1 MSSLIVVESPTKAR
15 TIHRILGKG
24 YVVISSMGHVKDLPK
39 ARLGV
44 DVEDGFKPDYITIRG
59 KGQVLKKLKEAA
71 KKAEKVYI
79 ATDPDREGEA
89 IAYHIANELKNR
101 RKLYRVLFYEI
112 TPGAVKEAMGS
123 PKEIDEKKVDAQ
135 QARRVLDRLVGYKV
149 SPLLWKT
156 VRGGLSAGRVQTV
169 ALRMIC
175 EREEEIE
182 SFAPEEYWDIQAQLS
197 KPPGPPFGSR
207 LVKISGKKPEIGS
220 EAEADRI
227 LAELK
232 QASFAVQSLD
242 RRVKR
247 QRPYPPYTTS
257 TLQQDASRRLGFS
270 TKKTM
275 VVAQQL
281 FEGIELGSE
290 GSVGL
295 VTYMRTDSTRTAPK
309 ALEEVRALIKE
320 KYGNKFLPGKPY
332 VYRPKKRAQE
342 AHEAVRPTSC
352 RRTPESIKKYLGRDQ
367 QRLYELIWKRFVA
380 SQMTEA
386 LYDTAACDIK
396 ASRFTLRAT
405 ASKMSFQGFTL
416 VYQLKDGKENG
427 AANSELPELS
437 VGDELELVDL
447 EKNQHFTQ
455 PPPRFTEASL
465 VKELEAKGIGR
476 PSTYAPTISTILDR
490 GYVEFE
496 RRALV
501 PTDLGRTVHGILV
514 PRFPE
519 VFAVG
524 FTAEMEELLDRV
536 ESGETRWQDVLAQF
550 YEPFGKRLLEARN
563 ESSTLKESIEEL
575 TDEVCP
581 ECGKPLVVKWGRY
594 GKFVACKGYPDCR
607 FSKPTEEDSLDEK
620 CPECGGNLVY
630 RRGRYGRFVA
640 CSNYPGCSYTRAVLT
655 GVKCPKDGCD
665 GDIVERTSR
674 KGKVFYSCSRYPDC
688 DFATWYKP
696 VAVACPSCSARMMVE
711 KRLKGKTELHCLAC
725 KHKEKE

>member
-1 MSSLIVVESPTKAR
+1 MSSLIVVESPTKAK

-44 DVEDGFKPDYITIRG
+44 DIEDGFKPDYITIRG
-59 KGQVLKKLKEAA
+59 KGQVLKKLREAA
-71 KKAEKVYI
+71 KKAERIYI

-89 IAYHIANELKNR
+89 IAYHIANELKNK
-101 RKLYRVLFYEI
+101 RKLHRVLFYEI
-112 TPGAVKEAMGS
+112 TPGAVKEAIGS
-123 PKEIDEKKVDAQ
+123 PKDIDEKKVDAQ

-182 SFAPEEYWDIQAQLS
+182 GFVPKEYWDIQAQLS
-197 KPPGPPFGSR
+197 KPPGPPFVSR
-207 LVKISGKKPEIGS
+207 LVKISGKKPEIS
-220 EAEADRI
+220 NEAEADGI
-227 LAELK
+227 LGELRK
-232 QASFAVQSLD
+232 ASFVVQSMD
-242 RRVKR
+242 RGVKK

-295 VTYMRTDSTRTAPK
+295 VTYMRTDSTRTAPR
-309 ALEEVRALIKE
+309 AIEEVRALVKE
-320 KYGNKFLPGKPY
+320 KYGGKFLPAKPN
-332 VYRPKKRAQE
+332 VYRAKKGAQE
-342 AHEAVRPTSC
+342 AHEAVRPTSSL
-352 RRTPESIKKYLGRDQ
+352 RTPESVKRFLNRDQ
-367 QRLYELIWKRFVA
+367 QRLYELVWRRFVA
-380 SQMTEA
+380 SQMAEV

-405 ASKMSFQGFTL
+405 ASKMSFPGFTL

-447 EKNQHFTQ
+447 EKKQHFTQ

-465 VKELEAKGIGR
+465 VKELEARGIGR

-490 GYVEFE
+490 GYVEFD

-501 PTDLGRTVHGILV
+501 PTDLGKTVHGILV

-536 ESGETRWQDVLAQF
+536 ESGETGWQDVLAQF
-550 YEPFGKRLLEARN
+550 YEPFGKRLAEARS

-594 GKFVACKGYPDCR
+594 GKFIACKGYPDCR

-620 CPECGGNLVY
+620 CPECGGSLVY

-640 CSNYPGCSYTRAVLT
+640 CSNYPSCSYTRAVLT
-655 GVKCPKDGCD
+655 GVKCPKDGCG
-665 GDIVERTSR
+665 GDIVEKTSR

-696 VAVACPSCSARMMVE
+696 VAAQCPACHAQMMVE
-711 KRLKGKTELHCLAC
+711 KRIKGRRELHCLVC
-725 KHKEKE
+725 KHKETE